1 MERIRDTVMPGKRY
15 TDKKE
20 NRILSIIWDF
30 LVMSLFQAGVICQ
43 MKTWFQLDSSQ
54 ALAVGIWSGVVTVFM
69 VVLFR
74 LTDRERYSY
83 ILAVCALLLAAVINS
98 VESVYYGLFGMV
110 NYMISWWNISHEDAA
125 TLVME
130 DRITSGDIYACAV
143 VVILIMVL
151 LWWGILR
158 RKRVLAAVVMVLA
171 LIILGLVVDSYSL
184 AGCGV
189 MAAGW
194 LGLMMSGGDRRVT
207 GRNVAWLVVMTV
219 LFLVTAVLPGT
230 GRQQDVV
237 DIKEQADEAVQH
249 LRYGEDTLPEGDL
262 SRADELLDGD
272 SDTLVVTSEEKKD
285 IYLKG
290 FVGSRYADGKWSE
303 LSAAEYKGDRSGMM
317 FWLSDRGFMPVDQY
331 SAYTGAD
338 PEQADRSNLVTV
350 KNVGANRKYIYAP
363 YSADIPEG
371 TLVNVNED
379 MNYRSMGLF
388 GAKEYRY
395 SEYSTDRPG
404 ELLYAAAWVNAPQ
417 DEAQESYVEAENVY
431 ADFVYDRYLS
441 VDDEMAQ
448 MINSVF
454 YSDDWESDGT
464 IYSVTERIRDV
475 LAKRAVYREKPEAVP
490 DGNDPVAWFLNGGHE
505 GNSVLYASAGVLA
518 FRAQGI
524 PARYVEGYRLSGDR
538 MNGSSGSE
546 VTLTNKDS
554 HAWIEVYLDSVGWV
568 PIDVTPGF
576 YYDTYTLLQ
585 MVQRPQNVNQSV
597 FNDDSSNQGNEMD
610 STQDNGG
617 STDEKDEKQNSH
629 NVPLDILLGI
639 VLVCVLAVTAVE
651 VRYFVRRLDD
661 EKKYDRLPDEEKVSR
676 LSKSIFFMMEL
687 YGCKA
692 GLGWEAAETD
702 AQLADML
709 PGFYAGEYLRITE
722 ILEKS
727 IYGQEE
733 LAQAE
738 LRTLYIFAEKLYD
751 ARKSVGFVKR
761 LRIRYGV

>member
-1 MERIRDTVMPGKRY
+1 MEQIRDTELSAKGY

-20 NRILSIIWDF
+20 NRTLSIVWDI
-30 LVMSLFQAGVICQ
+30 LVMCLFQAGVICQ
-43 MKTWFQLDSSQ
+43 MMTWFQLGSGQ
-54 ALAVGIWSGVVTVFM
+54 AAAVGIWSGAATILM
-69 VVLFR
+69 AVLFH
-74 LTDRERYSY
+74 LTGRERYSI
-83 ILAVCALLLAAVINS
+83 ILAVCTVLLAAVVNGA
-98 VESVYYGLFGMV
+98 ESIYYGLFGMV
-110 NYMISWWNISHEDAA
+110 NYMIGWWNISHEDAV
-125 TLVME
+125 TMVME
-130 DRITSGDIYACAV
+130 DRITAGDIYVCAV
-143 VVILIMVL
+143 VIVLIMTI
-151 LWWGILR
+151 LWWEILR
-158 RKRVLAAVVMVLA
+158 RKRVLAAAVMILA
-171 LIILGLVVDSYSL
+171 LVVLGLVVDSYSL
-184 AGCGV
+184 AGCGI

-194 LGLMMSGGDRRVT
+194 LGLMMAGGGRRAI
-207 GRNVAWLVVMTV
+207 GRNVVWLAAMTV
-219 LFLVTAVLPGT
+219 LFIAVAVLPGT
-230 GRQQDVV
+230 GKQQEVV
-237 DIKEQADEAVQH
+237 NIKDQADAAVQH
-249 LRYGEDTLPEGDL
+249 LRYGSDTLPEGDL

-272 SDTLVVTSEEKKD
+272 SDTLVVASEEKKD

-303 LSAAEYKGDRSGMM
+303 LSVAEYKGDRSGMM
-317 FWLSDRGFMPVDQY
+317 AWLSDKGFMPVDQY
-331 SAYTGAD
+331 SIYTGVD

-350 KNVGANRKYIYAP
+350 KNVGASRKYIYAP

-371 TLVNVNED
+371 TFVTVNED
-379 MNYRSMGLF
+379 MNYLSMGLF
-388 GAKEYRY
+388 GAKDYQY
-395 SEYSTDRPG
+395 NEYSGDRPG

-417 DEAQESYVEAENVY
+417 DETQESYVEAENVY
-431 ADFVYDRYLS
+431 ADFVYDSYLG
-441 VDDEMAQ
+441 VDDEMTQ

-597 FNDDSSNQGNEMD
+597 FDDDSSNQGNEMD
-610 STQDNGG
+610 NTQDNGG

-639 VLVCVLAVTAVE
+639 VLVCVLAVTVVE
-651 VRYFVRRLDD
+651 VRYFVRRLSD
-661 EKKYDRLPDEEKVSR
+661 EKRYDRLPDGEKVSR

-692 GLGWEAAETD
+692 GLGWEAAEAD
-702 AQLADML
+702 AQLADMI
-709 PGFYAGEYLRITE
+709 PGFYSGEYLRITE
-722 ILEKS
+722 ILERN

-733 LAQAE
+733 LSQAE
-738 LRTLYIFAEKLYD
+738 LRTLYIFADKLYNS
-751 ARKSVGFVKR
+751 RKTVGFVKR
-761 LRIRYGV
+761 LKIRYGV